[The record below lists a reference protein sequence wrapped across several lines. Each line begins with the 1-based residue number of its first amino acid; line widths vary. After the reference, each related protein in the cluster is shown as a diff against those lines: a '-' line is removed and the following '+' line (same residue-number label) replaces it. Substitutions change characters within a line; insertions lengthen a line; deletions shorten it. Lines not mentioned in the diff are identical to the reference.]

1 MSPQV
6 VLRPVQTSLVL
17 LHAASFSALHVIIF
31 LVMWYSTHAIC
42 FFGRIQGEERS
53 IWVEDVYTCI
63 DTHACGVASQCGSE
77 IGPWI
82 RATVKIHTH
91 LAIHPEGL
99 EKDHRRLN
107 PKDKKQDLHKQH
119 TYSLW
124 IFLTH
129 AETIKFF
136 LLPPEFALLWADIS
150 SFELYSLMPDLTP
163 ILPALFRGLLGSST
177 MQERSHQVFKR
188 LPLVHIQNKFWLQQ
202 HWNTKSELKIMIE
215 VGHVHVRALLTSVD
229 IFDQIVCK
237 ARPRASPT
245 APRQSLCHWLWEP
258 IQ

>member
-1 MSPQV
+1 MQFV
-6 VLRPVQTSLVL
+6 
-17 LHAASFSALHVIIF
+17 
-31 LVMWYSTHAIC
+31 

-136 LLPPEFALLWADIS
+136 FVASGICLALGRHQFFWTVQSDAGFNTYTPSFVSRPPWQFHDARKKSS
-150 SFELYSLMPDLTP
+150 SF
-163 ILPALFRGLLGSST
+163 
-177 MQERSHQVFKR
+177 
-188 LPLVHIQNKFWLQQ
+188 
-202 HWNTKSELKIMIE
+202 
-215 VGHVHVRALLTSVD
+215 
-229 IFDQIVCK
+229 
-237 ARPRASPT
+237 
-245 APRQSLCHWLWEP
+245 
-258 IQ
+258 